1 MWIWVLPD
9 PTHPLNLRFRNVPPA
24 VLRGHEF
31 MTRLWHW
38 TKIIPMVVQTC
49 GYFGR
54 CILNAQLTY
63 GTALANWPHCCPK
76 TPALTS
82 RHDLSMDGD

>member
-9 PTHPLNLRFRNVPPA
+9 PTRPPSLRFRNVPPA

-38 TKIIPMVVQTC
+38 TKIIHMVVQTC

-54 CILNAQLTY
+54 CIPNAQS
-63 GTALANWPHCCPK
+63 WPMVPPLPTGPTVAQKH
-76 TPALTS
+76 
-82 RHDLSMDGD
+82 